1 MHLLRIVL
9 LSAAMT
15 GGLAQADALDGLFD
29 SLARH
34 CEASPALVAVLRSLG
49 QVEGEGGEVRQ
60 PAKVNAPAALA
71 DAFGPPDRVAINEHS
86 WLLGAPARGAW
97 HGVAVTAV
105 TRTLT
110 LGEPGGEFAIELEGS
125 PLEVQTALGKALAF
139 QHSKVAVDG
148 VWQARGVQ
156 FVPGVNGENSTALV
170 CPLPF

>member
-60 PAKVNAPAALA
+60 PAKI
-71 DAFGPPDRVAINEHS
+71 PD
-86 WLLGAPARGAW
+86 
-97 HGVAVTAV
+97 
-105 TRTLT
+105 
-110 LGEPGGEFAIELEGS
+110 
-125 PLEVQTALGKALAF
+125 
-139 QHSKVAVDG
+139 
-148 VWQARGVQ
+148 
-156 FVPGVNGENSTALV
+156 
-170 CPLPF
+170 